1 METLGLPQWYIF
13 LIGLVMP
20 IIIKFLVGRTW
31 SRNLKSIVA
40 FGISVIIGGVAAY
53 LTGKFDPANVV
64 VTIGTIF
71 TISQLAY
78 DQIFKDLFTP

>member
-1 METLGLPQWYIF
+1 MTNLGLPMWYIYV
-13 LIGLVMP
+13 IGLVTPM
-20 IIIKFLVGRTW
+20 IIKFLTGKGW
-31 SRNLKSIVA
+31 SRNLKSLFA

-53 LTGKFDPANVV
+53 LTGKFDPANIV

-78 DQIFKDLFTP
+78 DQIFKDLFNP